1 MTLLSLHNVTVKVP
15 GLSSPI
21 LSIPH
26 FYLQSSQQI
35 ALMGPS
41 GCGKSTF
48 LNIICGLLKP
58 SSGNI
63 LWKNQDLTMLSTA
76 QCDHWR
82 FQNIGI
88 IMQDFY
94 LTNGLTALD
103 NVLLPSAFRNWH
115 IKASLQQRAKYLLQ
129 QLKMPHFDTD
139 VEHLSRGEKQRVAIA
154 RALLHQ
160 PKIIIADEPT
170 ASLDKENSQIIS
182 QLLCNI
188 STEENCTLIVA
199 THALF
204 LASQLKR
211 KIHLENGII
220 VSDNDKE

>member
-1 MTLLSLHNVTVKVP
+1 MTLLSIHNVTVEVP

-82 FQNIGI
+82 FQNVGI

-199 THALF
+199 THDLF

-211 KIHLENGII
+211 KIQLENGII

>member
-1 MTLLSLHNVTVKVP
+1 MTLLSLHNVAVKVP

-41 GCGKSTF
+41 SCGKSTF

-103 NVLLPSAFRNWH
+103 NVLLPSVFRNCH

-139 VEHLSRGEKQRVAIA
+139 VEHLSRGEKQCVAIA

-199 THALF
+199 THDLF

-211 KIHLENGII
+211 KIQLENGII

>member
-1 MTLLSLHNVTVKVP
+1 MTLLSLHNVAVKVP
-15 GLSSPI
+15 SLSSPI

-63 LWKNQDLTMLSTA
+63 LWKNQDLTMLFTA

-82 FQNIGI
+82 FQNVGI

-115 IKASLQQRAKYLLQ
+115 IKDSLQQRAKYLLQ

-199 THALF
+199 THDLF

-211 KIHLENGII
+211 KIQLENGII

>member
-1 MTLLSLHNVTVKVP
+1 MTLLSLHNVTVNVP

-63 LWKNQDLTMLSTA
+63 LWGNQDLTMLSTA

-115 IKASLQQRAKYLLQ
+115 IKAALQQRAKYLLQ
-129 QLKMPHFDTD
+129 QLKMPHFDTN

-199 THALF
+199 THDLF

-211 KIHLENGII
+211 KIQLENGII

>member
-129 QLKMPHFDTD
+129 QLKMLHFDTD

-199 THALF
+199 THDLF